1 MIHLRRRFAKV
12 GGVIEKGGAVVRQL
26 RDDTGAR
33 IRIVDDLPPF
43 SRCDE
48 RVIHIIADSKNPNP
62 NSGEEREEGLIAQ
75 AALVKVFERILKD
88 DEGGERMVLPLM
100 AGAAGGFVTR
110 AFESMLKECSAKK
123 LTSLQS
129 AIQSYLD
136 GIKEGN
142 QQTHVE
148 EKAQS
153 VPAPAAAEAPKS
165 EHGSDEGVDIENVK
179 PDESHGQTSEGEQQA
194 ETSARMNISIA
205 TALSNTGQ
213 TLEGAEAEL
222 VLNPLRL
229 ATVLQVLK
237 VLLTAVAS
245 AKFRV
250 HGESLLGVIRV
261 CYNIALNSKSPVNQA
276 TSKAMLTQMINI
288 IFRRMESDSSINN
301 VSKEIQDRSPTS
313 SDTHSEDKS
322 TSSSQKSGEACSVD
336 DQSEKEMTLGDALSQ
351 NPVKDESIASVE
363 ELQNLAG
370 GADIK
375 GLEAMLDKAVHL
387 EDGNKTKHGM
397 DLESMSI
404 GHRDALLLFRTL
416 CKMGMKEDNDVIA
429 TKTRILSLELL
440 QLVAYN
446 NLYYCMSGCIGFES
460 IVLRGIG
467 GISGAVYEALISL
480 DACSIQCSVTYL
492 IVERGL
498 LEGVSHAFTK
508 NFHFIDSVKAYLS
521 YTLLRACVSPSPVIF
536 QHAAGI
542 FAVLLLRF
550 RESLKGEIGIFF
562 PLLVLRYLDN
572 AECPP
577 NQRLSVLR
585 MLEKVCKDP
594 QMLVDI
600 YVNYDCDLDAPNLF
614 ERMVTILSKISQGIQ
629 ASDPNSVAAS
639 QNASVKGSSLQ
650 CLVNVIKSLVDWEKL
665 LKESEKRNSPDDEI
679 SGKDSVRIENREDF
693 SSDIEKAKAHKS
705 TVEAAIS
712 LFNRQPSKGV
722 EYLISN
728 KLVENTPVSVAEFLK
743 NTSNL
748 NKAMIGDYLG
758 QHEEFPLSVMHAY
771 VDSMNF
777 SGMPFGTAI
786 REFLNGFRLPGE
798 AQKIDRI
805 MEKFAERYCADN
817 PSLFKNADTAYV
829 LAYAVIMLN
838 TDAHNPVVPTKMS
851 KADFV
856 RMNTMT
862 DAEETAPQELLEEIY
877 DSIVKEEIKM
887 KDDLSSIGKNSR
899 QKPEAE
905 DRGRL
910 VSILNLAL
918 PRSSSTESKSET
930 AAIVK
935 KTQAIFRSK
944 AAERGVFHTS
954 QKIEHIRP
962 MVEAV
967 GWPLLAAFSV
977 IMEEG
982 DNKSKVLA
990 CMEGFKSGIHI
1001 THVLGMNTMRYAF
1014 LTSLVRFTFL
1024 HAPKEMRSKNVEALR
1039 TLLALCESD
1048 TDSLEDTWNAVLE
1061 CISRLEYITSNPAIA
1076 ATVMLGSN
1084 QISRDGL
1091 LQSLRELA
1099 GKPTEQVFLNSVRL
1113 PSSAIVEFFT
1123 ALCGV
1128 SAEELKQTPARVFSL
1143 QKLVEISYYNMAR
1156 IRMVW
1161 ARIWSVLAN
1170 HFISA
1175 GSHHDEKVAMYAI
1188 DSLRQLGMK
1197 YLEREELANFTF
1209 QNDILKPFVVLMR
1222 NSRSE
1227 STRRLIVDCIVQMIK
1242 SKVGSIK
1249 SGWRSVFMIFTAAAD
1264 DESEPIVE
1272 SAFENVEQVILEHF
1286 DQVVGDCF
1294 MDCVNCLIGFANN
1307 KTSHRIS
1314 LKAIALLRICED
1326 RLAEVCNL
1334 QSSFASVSFPD
1345 KDEKEFSSNWTGW
1358 FIICKGLVPGG
1369 SLKPI
1374 DVNAD
1379 ESFDV
1384 TEHYW
1389 FPMLAGLSDLTSD
1402 PRAEVRNCAL
1412 EVLFDLLNERGSK
1425 FSPSFW
1431 ESIFRRVLF
1440 PIFDHVRHAGKE
1452 TASDDEWLY
1461 ETCIHSLQ
1469 LLCNLFNTFYK
1480 EVSFMLPPL
1489 LSLLLDCA
1497 KKTDQSVVSIAL
1509 GALVHLI
1516 EVGGHQFSD
1525 TDWDTLLKSIRD
1537 ASYTTQPLELLNDLG
1552 FKQSNTPKHLG
1563 DSKTDVGDGVS
1574 VNSIGHESVDS
1585 RQIDGDKGDT
1595 NSAILHSE
1603 VSEGLPSPSQKSTD
1617 SGDQQRN
1624 QSFSQRIMGNV
1635 MENRFLRSF
1644 TSKAK
1649 YDEVDVAVQ
1658 SQTELPETVEF
1669 DTKDE
1674 AESLLLTTIRG
1685 KCITQLLL
1693 LGAIDSIQKFFWP
1706 KLKAQQKVTIMD
1718 ILLSIL
1724 DFAASYNSY
1733 PNLRLRM
1740 RHIPVGRPPL
1750 NLLRQELASTCIYM
1764 DILHKT
1770 TSELDTTAENNL
1782 ETSDIQVSNVS
1793 TAESDLN
1800 TRAYSS
1806 ADENL
1811 GRVAEEKL
1819 VSFCGHMLKEA
1830 SDFQSAVGETTDVE
1844 IHRVLELRSPVIV
1857 RVIKG
1862 MSSMNSHV
1870 FRKHLREFYPLLTK
1884 LVCCD
1889 QVIILLGIGFF
1900 VDLSIWMFVGHS
1912 VNFSRGN
1919 LALYYHND
1927 LCLPVLKAAQIGCK
1941 TSVTIAAL
1949 VYQIF
1954 SYAPYTAIHTFLDD
1968 DIFAYCCLCIPSAF
1982 DTV

>member
-1 MIHLRRRFAKV
+1 
-12 GGVIEKGGAVVRQL
+12 
-26 RDDTGAR
+26 
-33 IRIVDDLPPF
+33 
-43 SRCDE
+43 
-48 RVIHIIADSKNPNP
+48 
-62 NSGEEREEGLIAQ
+62 
-75 AALVKVFERILKD
+75 
-88 DEGGERMVLPLM
+88 M

-136 GIKEGN
+136 GVKEGN
-142 QQTHVE
+142 QRTHVE
-148 EKAQS
+148 EKPQA
-153 VPAPAAAEAPKS
+153 APAAAEAQESVPS
-165 EHGSDEGVDIENVK
+165 SDEVVDNEKVK
-179 PDESHGQTSEGEQQA
+179 DDVSQGHTSEGVEQSGA
-194 ETSARMNISIA
+194 LARMNISIA
-205 TALSNTGQ
+205 TALSNAGQ
-213 TLEGAEAEL
+213 TLNGAEAEL

-229 ATVLQVLK
+229 AFETKNIKIVELALDCLHKLIAYDHLEGDPGIDGGKNAPLFADILNIVCSCVDNSSLDSTVLQVLK

-261 CYNIALNSKSPVNQA
+261 CYNIALNSKSPINQA
-276 TSKAMLTQMINI
+276 TSKAMLTQMISI
-288 IFRRMESDSSINN
+288 IFRRMESDPSIIH
-301 VSKEIQDRSPTS
+301 VSKKIQDHSPSGSDRPTS
-313 SDTHSEDKS
+313 DKATS
-322 TSSSQKSGEACSVD
+322 TSKTSEEASSTYD
-336 DQSEKEMTLGDALSQ
+336 HNDKELTLGDALSQ
-351 NPVKDESIASVE
+351 DPVKDTSIASLE

-416 CKMGMKEDNDVIA
+416 CKMGMKEDNDEIA

-440 QLVAYN
+440 Q
-446 NLYYCMSGCIGFES
+446 
-460 IVLRGIG
+460 
-467 GISGAVYEALISL
+467 
-480 DACSIQCSVTYL
+480 
-492 IVERGL
+492 GL
-498 LEGVSHAFTK
+498 LEGVSHTFTK

-562 PLLVLRYLDN
+562 PLIVLRYLDN

-577 NQRLSVLR
+577 SQRSSVLR
-585 MLEKVCKDP
+585 MLEKVCRDP

-600 YVNYDCDLDAPNLF
+600 FVNYDCDLDAPNLF
-614 ERMVTILSKISQGIQ
+614 ERMVTTLSKIAQGTQ
-629 ASDPNSVAAS
+629 ASDPNPVAAS
-639 QNASVKGSSLQ
+639 QNVSIKGSSLQ
-650 CLVNVIKSLVDWEKL
+650 CLVNVVKSLVDWEKS
-665 LKESEKRNSPDDEI
+665 LKVSEKQTSPDDEL
-679 SGKDSVRIENREDF
+679 SGTIKTENKEDA
-693 SSDIEKAKAHKS
+693 SSDFEKAKAHKS
-705 TVEAAIS
+705 TIEAAIAM
-712 LFNRQPSKGV
+712 FNRQPSKGV

-728 KLVENTPVSVAEFLK
+728 KLVENTPASVAEFLK

-748 NKAMIGDYLG
+748 KKAMIGDYLG

-771 VDSMNF
+771 VDSINF
-777 SGMPFGTAI
+777 SGMTFGAAI
-786 REFLNGFRLPGE
+786 REFLSGFRLPGE

-817 PSLFKNADTAYV
+817 PALFKNADTAYV

-838 TDAHNPVVPTKMS
+838 TDAHNPVVSTRMS

-887 KDDLSSIGKNSR
+887 KDDLSSIGKSSR

-905 DRGRL
+905 ERGRL

-918 PRSSSTESKSET
+918 PRSRSSTEVKSET
-930 AAIVK
+930 DAIVK
-935 KTQAIFRSK
+935 QTQAIFRNRGT
-944 AAERGVFHTS
+944 ERGAFYTS
-954 QKIEHIRP
+954 QKVEHIRP

-967 GWPLLAAFSV
+967 GWPFLAAFSV
-977 IMEEG
+977 VMEEG
-982 DNKSKVLA
+982 DNKSRVLA

-1001 THVLGMNTMRYAF
+1001 THVLGMDTMRYAF

-1039 TLLALCESD
+1039 TLLALCETD

-1061 CISRLEYITSNPAIA
+1061 CISRLEFITSNPAIA

-1113 PSSAIVEFFT
+1113 PSSAVVEFFT

-1197 YLEREELANFTF
+1197 YLEREELTNFTF

-1227 STRRLIVDCIVQMIK
+1227 STRRLIVDCIVQMVK

-1307 KTSHRIS
+1307 KSSHRIS

-1326 RLAEVCNL
+1326 RLAE
-1334 QSSFASVSFPD
+1334 
-1345 KDEKEFSSNWTGW
+1345 
-1358 FIICKGLVPGG
+1358 GLVPGG
-1369 SLKPI
+1369 ALKPI
-1374 DVNAD
+1374 DVNQD
-1379 ESFDV
+1379 ETFDV

-1452 TASDDEWLY
+1452 TASDDDWLH

-1480 EVSFMLPPL
+1480 EVCFMLPPL

-1525 TDWDTLLKSIRD
+1525 NDWNTLLKSIRD

-1552 FKQSNTPKHLG
+1552 FKHSNTPKHLG
-1563 DSKTDVGDGVS
+1563 NLKPDVGDGVS
-1574 VNSIGHESVDS
+1574 INSNGHESVHIGQSDGNEGGTSGDS
-1585 RQIDGDKGDT
+1585 
-1595 NSAILHSE
+1595 LHSE
-1603 VSEGLPSPSQKSTD
+1603 VSEGLPSPSQKPID
-1617 SGDQQRN
+1617 SADLQRN
-1624 QSFSQRIMGNV
+1624 QSLGQRIMGNV

-1649 YDEVDVAVQ
+1649 YEEVDVAVQ
-1658 SQTELPETVEF
+1658 PQTEFPVIEEL
-1669 DTKDE
+1669 DSKDE
-1674 AESLLLTTIRG
+1674 VESLLLTTIRG

-1693 LGAIDSIQKFFWP
+1693 LGAIDSIQKKYWA
-1706 KLKAQQKVTIMD
+1706 KLKSQQKVTIME

-1740 RHIPVGRPPL
+1740 RHIPVERPPL

-1764 DILHKT
+1764 DILQKT
-1770 TSELDTTAENNL
+1770 TSELDTSRDNNL
-1782 ETSDIQVSNVS
+1782 ETSDIQDSKVSQ
-1793 TAESDLN
+1793 TEGDLN
-1800 TRAYSS
+1800 ARASS
-1806 ADENL
+1806 TGDEKL

-1819 VSFCGHMLKEA
+1819 VSFCGQMLKEA
-1830 SDFQSAVGETTDVE
+1830 SDFQSAVGETTDMEV
-1844 IHRVLELRSPVIV
+1844 HRVLELRSPVIV

-1862 MSSMNSHV
+1862 MSSMNTQI

-1889 QVIILLGIGFF
+1889 QMDVRGALGELFKRQLSSLL
-1900 VDLSIWMFVGHS
+1900 
-1912 VNFSRGN
+1912 
-1919 LALYYHND
+1919 
-1927 LCLPVLKAAQIGCK
+1927 PQ
-1941 TSVTIAAL
+1941 
-1949 VYQIF
+1949 
-1954 SYAPYTAIHTFLDD
+1954 
-1968 DIFAYCCLCIPSAF
+1968 
-1982 DTV
+1982 